1 MYNIKVRGTSMKKAL
16 IIVIAFL
23 LLFSFCACSAGEFIS
38 ASKLENIKAK
48 SGIDANP
55 VATVTLRY
63 TDLNDDARGDVY
75 TVVIR
80 YELLID
86 KAPITV
92 INFMNLVQDGFYDNT
107 VVDYIGSRYLI
118 AGRYTQED
126 DKFITKESGYTI
138 KGEFLANGFKVD
150 ESKKDGDNAQPMLGS
165 LIMFHNAQTSTK
177 NYFDTASSAF
187 FMAFTD
193 EFSTATAVPMSKDN
207 YAVFAYVLSSTM
219 SVSENGG
226 FYPAVGTGTSN
237 PTGLASK
244 FVDDMINY
252 ETDTQKTDGSDL
264 QNAPEETITI
274 VSITLDKD
282 YKNLPANYRKKA

>member
-1 MYNIKVRGTSMKKAL
+1 MKKAL

-38 ASKLENIKAK
+38 ASKLDNIKAK

-165 LIMFHNAQTSTK
+165 LIMFHNAQTSMK

-252 ETDTQKTDGSDL
+252 ETDTQETDGSDL

-282 YKNLPANYRKKA
+282 YINLPANYRKKA

>member
-1 MYNIKVRGTSMKKAL
+1 MKKAL
-16 IIVIAFL
+16 ITVIAFL

-38 ASKLENIKAK
+38 ASKLEKIKEK

-55 VATVTLRY
+55 VATLTLRY
-63 TDLNDDARGDVY
+63 TDINEESRGEVY
-75 TVVIR
+75 TVVIE

-92 INFMNLVQDGFYDNT
+92 INFMNLIQQGFYDNT
-107 VVDYIGSRYLI
+107 VVDYIGERYLI
-118 AGRYTQED
+118 AGRYSEED

-177 NYFDTASSAF
+177 NYFDTASS
-187 FMAFTD
+187 
-193 EFSTATAVPMSKDN
+193 
-207 YAVFAYVLSSTM
+207 
-219 SVSENGG
+219 
-226 FYPAVGTGTSN
+226 SN
-237 PTGLASK
+237 STGLASK
-244 FVDDMINY
+244 FVDDMRNY
-252 ETDTQKTDGSDL
+252 ETDTQETDGSDL

-274 VSITLDKD
+274 VSITLDKE
-282 YKNLPANYRKKA
+282 YKNLPTSYRKKA

>member
-1 MYNIKVRGTSMKKAL
+1 MKKAL
-16 IIVIAFL
+16 IIGIAFL

-138 KGEFLANGFKVD
+138 KGEFLANGFKVN

-252 ETDTQKTDGSDL
+252 ETDTQETDGSDL

>member
-1 MYNIKVRGTSMKKAL
+1 MKKAL

-252 ETDTQKTDGSDL
+252 ETDTQETDGSDL
-264 QNAPEETITI
+264 RNAPEETITI

>member
-1 MYNIKVRGTSMKKAL
+1 MKKAL

-63 TDLNDDARGDVY
+63 TDLNDDARGDVC

-138 KGEFLANGFKVD
+138 KGEFLANGFKVN

-252 ETDTQKTDGSDL
+252 ETDTQETDGSDL

>member
-1 MYNIKVRGTSMKKAL
+1 MKKAL

-107 VVDYIGSRYLI
+107 VVDYIGSRFLI

-193 EFSTATAVPMSKDN
+193 EFSTATAVPMCKDN

-252 ETDTQKTDGSDL
+252 ETDTQETDGSDL

>member
-1 MYNIKVRGTSMKKAL
+1 MKKAL

-38 ASKLENIKAK
+38 ASKLDNIKAK

-63 TDLNDDARGDVY
+63 TDLNDDARGDVC

-138 KGEFLANGFKVD
+138 KGEFLANGFKVN

-252 ETDTQKTDGSDL
+252 ETDTQETDGSDL

>member
-1 MYNIKVRGTSMKKAL
+1 MKKAL
-16 IIVIAFL
+16 IIVTAFI
-23 LLFSFCACSAGEFIS
+23 LLFSFCACSSGEFITS
-38 ASKLENIKAK
+38 SKLEKIKAN

-63 TDLNDDARGDVY
+63 NDLNADASGDVY
-75 TVVIR
+75 TVVIK

-107 VVDYIGSRYLI
+107 VVDYIGSRYMI

-138 KGEFLANGFKVD
+138 KGEFLANGYKVD

-165 LIMFHNAQTSTK
+165 LIMYHNAQTETR

-187 FMAFTD
+187 FMAFTN
-193 EFSTATAVPMSKDN
+193 EFSTATATPMSKDN

-219 SVSENGG
+219 SVSDSSG
-226 FYPAVGTGTSN
+226 FYPATGAGTVN

-244 FVDDMINY
+244 FVDDMVNY
-252 ETDTQKTDGSDL
+252 ETDTQETDGSDL

-282 YKNLPANYRKKA
+282 YKNLPTNYRKKV